1 MINSLKAYNMNL
13 NELIQPEQSRNQAA
27 DRGAVLNDSPKILIS
42 ESAGTLKT
50 NAANINSVQVDI
62 SPIWYEVAGQ
72 INLKNATG
80 NEVAD
85 LSSTLFQAGAITFED
100 HINLSFQKD
109 PATDEKRNFLAHWQE
124 QQEDA
129 LHRGAVHEEL
139 NDIIRI
145 QSILGYVDSL
155 DA

>member
-1 MINSLKAYNMNL
+1 MNL
-13 NELIQPEQSRNQAA
+13 NELIHPEQNRNHVH
-27 DRGAVLNDSPKILIS
+27 DRGTVLSDSEKTLIPDSSLSPK
-42 ESAGTLKT
+42 TD
-50 NAANINSVQVDI
+50 AANTNSVQVDI
-62 SPIWYEVAGQ
+62 SPIWSEVASE
-72 INLKNATG
+72 IDLKNATG
-80 NEVAD
+80 DEVSD
-85 LSSTLFQAGAITFED
+85 LSASLFQAGAITFED

-109 PATDEKRNFLAHWQE
+109 TASDEKKNFLAHWQE

-155 DA
+155 NN